1 MAAEINLRELF
12 GVLKKRLWTIIL
24 VTALTTLTGYFY
36 NVFFTPVSLYQS
48 STRLI
53 VGADNNSMSTLK
65 VMIEDPALLTKV
77 SQEINGQRSPGE
89 LANEVAAQIID
100 TSQVVSITAT
110 DENPKLAADIANKTA
125 SVFKEEAANILGF
138 NKINALSEAN
148 INPYPINPPN
158 NRKMIAG
165 FFGGIILSIGLVFF
179 LNSIDDTIQSERE
192 LEKILLVPAFGTISK
207 MTKKNMYHR
216 RKNPFLKKDLVE
228 LPNIRKSGKAKKGK
242 LNYKSNL
249 SQQNI
254 DLVIK
259 ETEQVHRANQ

>member
-12 GVLKKRLWTIIL
+12 GVLKKRLWIIIL
-24 VTALTTLTGYFY
+24 LTALTTLAGYFY

-53 VGADNNSMSTLK
+53 VGADNNSMGTLK

-89 LANEVAAQIID
+89 LANEVDAQIID

-125 SVFKEEAANILGF
+125 SVFKTEAANILGF

-165 FFGGIILSIGLVFF
+165 FLAASFY
-179 LNSIDDTIQSERE
+179 R
-192 LEKILLVPAFGTISK
+192 
-207 MTKKNMYHR
+207 
-216 RKNPFLKKDLVE
+216 
-228 LPNIRKSGKAKKGK
+228 
-242 LNYKSNL
+242 
-249 SQQNI
+249 
-254 DLVIK
+254 
-259 ETEQVHRANQ
+259 